1 MSKLV
6 IFADYGLD
14 DACATAYILQNRE
27 RWDRI
32 DIAPIGGNVAADRA
46 LCNAKKLIAAAQAD
60 GLPVNGITLVDT
72 TALPQ
77 PSCPLPD
84 VHGGDGMGD
93 LLSTGCLPP
102 VAETPYGAWVK
113 TLTGEYTVLS
123 LGPATVPVR
132 ALADAPKPP
141 HGDIV
146 IMGGCNR
153 AEPNYNGYEF
163 NDGLDHAAFVR
174 LLEYPHVCATLD
186 SCRDPAF
193 NYIEKRFSPDRLLG
207 RLMNRSV
214 ELAAARHGDR
224 CYIYDYIAALA
235 LCDPERFTVE
245 NVPQKSG
252 GVMRELRHR
261 Q

>member
-14 DACATAYILQNRE
+14 DACATAYILQNRAAWE
-27 RWDRI
+27 KI
-32 DIAPIGGNVAADRA
+32 DIVPIGGNVAADRA
-46 LCNAKKLIAAAQAD
+46 LCNAKKLLAAAQAD
-60 GLPVNGITLVDT
+60 GPDIAGVTLADT
-72 TALPQ
+72 TAVPQ
-77 PSCPLPD
+77 PSCPLPN

-93 LLSTGCLPP
+93 FLRMGCLPTEA
-102 VAETPYGAWVK
+102 VMPYDAWVK

-132 ALADAPKPP
+132 ALADAPRPP
-141 HGDIV
+141 QGDIV

-153 AEPNYNGYEF
+153 AEPNYRGYEF

-174 LLEYPHVCATLD
+174 LLAVPHVCATLD
-186 SCRDPAF
+186 TCRDPAF
-193 NYIEKRFSPDRLLG
+193 NYIAKRFSPDRLLG

-235 LCDPERFTVE
+235 LVHPERFAVV
-245 NVPQKSG
+245 NVPQKDG
-252 GVMRELRHR
+252 GVMRELRVK